1 MVLTFVGIAGAVTD
15 TEKFSGQSGPYKMSF
30 TYGNASKYSNVSI
43 FREGRSTEDYTYDPL
58 VGWDKTGGYG
68 MAVVFN
74 DSHTVEVILSVIP
87 RSSRMELSDKE
98 FRDKTWVVSYSKLA
112 EARNEPY
119 KVWTLNNRPW
129 VISLDSYGDYT
140 AYSFYSKKE
149 ALFVSAPKDKR
160 DFLWDM
166 LSTLHLEGS
175 IDQ

>member
-1 MVLTFVGIAGAVTD
+1 VAARDAPDEVFDMTNAKTLMAVLMVLTFVGIAGAVTD

-119 KVWTLNNRPW
+119 KVWTLNNLNSVALTPHQN
-129 VISLDSYGDYT
+129 
-140 AYSFYSKKE
+140 
-149 ALFVSAPKDKR
+149 LFVC
-160 DFLWDM
+160 
-166 LSTLHLEGS
+166 
-175 IDQ
+175 